1 MPTTLRTGAYRFYF
15 YSYDC
20 YEPKHTHVDR
30 DDKMATFWLEPVV
43 RLSDNHGFNAKEL
56 RKIEQIINDNR
67 EVLINGWDNFCR
79 NISSKDYER

>member
-1 MPTTLRTGAYRFYF
+1 
-15 YSYDC
+15 
-20 YEPKHTHVDR
+20 
-30 DDKMATFWLEPVV
+30 MAKFWLEPVV
-43 RLSDNHGFNAKEL
+43 RLDDNHGFNAKEL

>member
-1 MPTTLRTGAYRFYF
+1 
-15 YSYDC
+15 
-20 YEPKHTHVDR
+20 
-30 DDKMATFWLEPVV
+30 MAKFWLEPVV

-67 EVLINGWDNFCR
+67 EVLINGWDNFCG